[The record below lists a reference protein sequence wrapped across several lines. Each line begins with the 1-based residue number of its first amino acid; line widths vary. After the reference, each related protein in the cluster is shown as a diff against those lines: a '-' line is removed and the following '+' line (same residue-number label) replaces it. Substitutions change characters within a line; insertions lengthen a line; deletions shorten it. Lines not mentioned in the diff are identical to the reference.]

1 MIERYKD
8 FYGCT
13 ASIRPKGDG
22 FRLISKTPR
31 GRKISD
37 KVYKT
42 HQGATRAM
50 NNDSDGTM
58 ERINK

>member
-22 FRLISKTPR
+22 YRLIVRIPN
-31 GRKISD
+31 GRKIRD
-37 KVYKT
+37 TIFKT
-42 HQGATRAM
+42 HRGAVRAM
-50 NNDSDGTM
+50 NNDSECTM
-58 ERINK
+58 ERVN